1 MNIRMDVIS
10 KIKNKELK
18 YKDIPEE
25 LKEDEEIAMIAIE
38 TYDGRVCEYIG
49 KKLKDNKDFAKKVFE
64 KRYGYALS
72 YFSDNVKNDFEC
84 CKTAIVNG
92 FSGYKYI
99 GEKMKN
105 NKELAL
111 LEINREY
118 GHDIREVSKELRNDK
133 EIIEAHWNK
142 AYRYTLYCS
151 IIAIDDFGNNIIDVF
166 KSEEFRRHM
175 QSRIDKYEG
184 RTETVQFIKCNKE
197 KIDKEI
203 FEPILQPLVILIG
216 EQRNKIANE
225 IIGKYYNSNGEFIDI
240 IEIYKT
246 DVNTKNIKFISKDEN
261 EIIDLLRLI
270 TYTTSGDTWLSEDNL
285 NDIRELLLK
294 SKMENKN
301 LKIKL
306 IKDIKNIDTLEKE
319 FLNGNTFVVQAVS
332 SDIPTLAEYNVLFE
346 QMQEKFGKKYIQYH
360 IHNSCNFNDF
370 EIYILK
376 ID

>member
-1 MNIRMDVIS
+1 MLYRI
-10 KIKNKELK
+10 
-18 YKDIPEE
+18 
-25 LKEDEEIAMIAIE
+25 
-38 TYDGRVCEYIG
+38 
-49 KKLKDNKDFAKKVFE
+49 
-64 KRYGYALS
+64 
-72 YFSDNVKNDFEC
+72 FSDNVKNDFEC
-84 CKTAIVNG
+84 CKTAIVDG

-99 GEKMKN
+99 GKKMKN

-111 LEINREY
+111 LEINRKY
-118 GHDIREVSKELRNDK
+118 GHNIKDVSKELRKDK
-133 EIIEAHWNK
+133 DIIKAHWEK
-142 AYRYTLYCS
+142 IYRNPTYFINFCS
-151 IIAIDDFGNNIIDVF
+151 IIAIDDFGNSIIDAF
-166 KSEEFRRHM
+166 KSEEFQRHM

-184 RTETVQFIKCNKE
+184 RTETVQFIKYNKG

-225 IIGKYYNSNGEFIDI
+225 IIRKYYNSNGKFIDI

-294 SKMENKN
+294 SKLENKN

-306 IKDIKNIDTLEKE
+306 IKDIKNIDTFKKE

-346 QMQEKFGKKYIQYH
+346 QIQEKFGKKYVQYH